1 MTTRGDRVIEIVL
14 SRIFLDILKLPFF
27 CPIGVDKTERFGTM
41 AGELKTALYILTDLR
56 TFMDRYLSKQKISR
70 RYLIKCSGGF
80 IGVSSLTVLLGN
92 CSKSY
97 TELKMSE
104 KALSEKA
111 LDYLRKWNS
120 GDQIVSISP
129 IFRNIIETLV
139 NEPHMNPIGNIEDFD
154 TAKFLCTLKDRTQVK
169 MFTNPKGVD
178 HLFLADSQGRM
189 IFGSYPLNFLLPLMD
204 CNKELNEAINLIAEQ
219 KPEINLYNPG
229 ERYINLPV
237 HKMTIPEGFD
247 RYRAMELGNLVRITY
262 NDYDNSK
269 KKALYLKE
277 GDTIL
282 TRKAEMIVNPIT
294 QYWINSSENSNETDF
309 YKYKVIKILKAKE
322 ADKKNHN
329 FGFILEQESEQ
340 TNEKTYFVVLR
351 GTISPFEWLKDA
363 KFKLVPPC
371 FEIKGQDN
379 DRVKI
384 SEGFNDIYKSK
395 ADGDDLSINDTIQNF
410 LNKLAKEGDGQKK
423 KIYVTGHSL
432 GAALATLSTLHI
444 AENNF
449 SPTLYAFASPRV
461 GNLKFAQRFSEKV
474 VYAKT
479 FRIANC
485 EDLVN
490 GLPTGTI
497 TELTGPEMKK
507 EKDPNDF
514 LTGIIDN
521 LPILKSIFSK
531 DAYEHVGQPVYFS
544 HQTGAISSNHNM
556 SVTYCGAI

>member
-1 MTTRGDRVIEIVL
+1 
-14 SRIFLDILKLPFF
+14 
-27 CPIGVDKTERFGTM
+27 M

-120 GDQIVSISP
+120 EAQIASISP

-154 TAKFLCTLKDRTQVK
+154 TAKLLCTLQDRTQVK

-178 HLFLADSQGRM
+178 HLFLADSERRM

-204 CNKELNEAINLIAEQ
+204 YNKELNEAINLIAEQ

-229 ERYINLPV
+229 EKNIKTPG

-247 RYRAMELGNLVRITY
+247 RYRAMELGNLVRIAY
-262 NDYDNSK
+262 NDYDNSQK
-269 KKALYLKE
+269 QAYDNSQKQALYLKE
-277 GDTIL
+277 DNTIL
-282 TRKAEMIVNPIT
+282 TSKTEMRANAIT
-294 QYWINSSENSNETDF
+294 QYWINSSEKSNKTDF

-322 ADKKNHN
+322 IDKAHN

-371 FEIKGQDN
+371 FEIKEQDN

-474 VYAKT
+474 VYAQA

-514 LTGIIDN
+514 LTGIIEM

>member
-1 MTTRGDRVIEIVL
+1 
-14 SRIFLDILKLPFF
+14 
-27 CPIGVDKTERFGTM
+27 
-41 AGELKTALYILTDLR
+41 
-56 TFMDRYLSKQKISR
+56 MDHYLSKQKISR
-70 RYLIKCSGGF
+70 RHLLKRSGQF
-80 IGVSSLTVLLGN
+80 IGASSLSVLLGN
-92 CSKSY
+92 CST
-97 TELKMSE
+97 TEGKHSE
-104 KALSEKA
+104 KA
-111 LDYLRKWNS
+111 
-120 GDQIVSISP
+120 IVFLKELQNNIRGQENYDCLISPELTKIIKEDNISSISP
-129 IFRNIIETLV
+129 IFRNIIEKLV
-139 NEPHMNPIGNIEDFD
+139 NEPHMKPIGNIEDFE
-154 TAKFLCTLKDRTQVK
+154 TAKFLCTLKDGTRVK
-169 MFTNPKGVD
+169 MFTNPKGLD
-178 HLFLADSQGRM
+178 HLFLADSQDKM
-189 IFGSYPLNFLLPLMD
+189 IFGSYSYEEFLFK
-204 CNKELNEAINLIAEQ
+204 NHNEELTQAIKLIAEQ

-229 ERYINLPV
+229 EKNIKTPG

-247 RYRAMELGNLVRITY
+247 RYRAMELGNLVRIAY
-262 NDYDNSK
+262 NDYDNSQK
-269 KKALYLKE
+269 QALYLKEGDTMYLKE

-282 TRKAEMIVNPIT
+282 TSKTEMMANPIT
-294 QYWINSSENSNETDF
+294 QYWINSSESSNKTNF

-322 ADKKNHN
+322 IDKNHN
-329 FGFILEQESEQ
+329 FGFILEQEPEQ

-351 GTISPFEWLKDA
+351 GTISPFEWIKDA

-371 FEIKGQDN
+371 FEIKGQVNKNNDVVKVSPSCPEKKGQVNKDN
-379 DRVKI
+379 DVVKV
-384 SEGFNDIYKSK
+384 SQGFNDIYKSK

-461 GNLKFAQRFSEKV
+461 GNRKFAQRFSEKV

-507 EKDPNDF
+507 EKDPNNF
-514 LTGIIDN
+514 LTGIIEIS
-521 LPILKSIFSK
+521 PVLKSIFSK

>member
-1 MTTRGDRVIEIVL
+1 
-14 SRIFLDILKLPFF
+14 
-27 CPIGVDKTERFGTM
+27 M

-229 ERYINLPV
+229 EKYINLPV

-294 QYWINSSENSNETDF
+294 QYWINSSENSNKTDF

-322 ADKKNHN
+322 IDKAHN

-410 LNKLAKEGDGQKK
+410 LNKLAKEDGGQKK

-474 VYAKT
+474 VYAQA

>member
-1 MTTRGDRVIEIVL
+1 
-14 SRIFLDILKLPFF
+14 
-27 CPIGVDKTERFGTM
+27 
-41 AGELKTALYILTDLR
+41 
-56 TFMDRYLSKQKISR
+56 
-70 RYLIKCSGGF
+70 
-80 IGVSSLTVLLGN
+80 
-92 CSKSY
+92 
-97 TELKMSE
+97 MSE

-120 GDQIVSISP
+120 EAQIASISP

-139 NEPHMNPIGNIEDFD
+139 NEPHMKPIGNIEDFD
-154 TAKFLCTLKDRTQVK
+154 TAKLLCTLQDRTRIK

-178 HLFLADSQGRM
+178 HLFLADSQGRI
-189 IFGSYPLNFLLPLMD
+189 IFGSYSLEEFFLK
-204 CNKELNEAINLIAEQ
+204 NHNEELTKAIELIAEQ

-229 ERYINLPV
+229 EKYINLPV

-247 RYRAMELGNLVRITY
+247 RYRAMELGNLVRIAY
-262 NDYDNSK
+262 NDYDNSQK
-269 KKALYLKE
+269 QALYLKE

-294 QYWINSSENSNETDF
+294 QYWINSSENSNKTDF

-322 ADKKNHN
+322 IDKAHN

-474 VYAKT
+474 VYAQA

-514 LTGIIDN
+514 LTGIIEM